1 MDSLEVKQWVN
12 ANKQKFPVTQIE
24 LVSTPLDRM
33 EETTFRATISQKF
46 KSPAIA
52 FVLAFFLPGTD
63 RFYLGDI
70 LNGILQILVLNWIT
84 FGIYPVYRWFVVCN
98 ETKEKNVEK
107 ITQII

>member
-46 KSPAIA
+46 K
-52 FVLAFFLPGTD
+52 
-63 RFYLGDI
+63 
-70 LNGILQILVLNWIT
+70 
-84 FGIYPVYRWFVVCN
+84 
-98 ETKEKNVEK
+98 
-107 ITQII
+107 